1 MTEDALLEGFL
12 NRKVRVQFAPGMLGP
27 ESNPYT
33 EGKLYDYSPS
43 GILLEKPDGSL
54 DFVPTSAIRLVEIR
68 PRAGWWERFTGT
80 E

>member
-1 MTEDALLEGFL
+1 MADDHLLEDFL

-27 ESNPYT
+27 DANPYT
-33 EGKLYDYSPS
+33 EGKLYDYSS
-43 GILLEKPDGSL
+43 DGILLEKPDGSL

-68 PRAGWWERFTGT
+68 PRAGWWERLTGT